1 MFCFSFPSGN
11 QVKHTIN
18 NDAPQ
23 QLIDAYNNNIKVS
36 DGRLLV
42 LFLYNSKEE
51 MRLLC
56 MHPEMLQ
63 ADTTHGTNNKNKEL
77 FTIASKDGNNKAF
90 NACRA
95 YIPNAQKWVFT
106 KLFDSCLP
114 IFFGKLICDRNQLLL
129 TDGCTNEYVSF
140 ISTLGKFCVFF
151 FAIIKIVFNIESCNI
166 ISNYE

>member
-1 MFCFSFPSGN
+1 MSLYLGN
-11 QVKHTIN
+11 QVKHTL
-18 NDAPQ
+18 NDNAPQ

-63 ADTTHGTNNKNKEL
+63 ADTTHGTNNENKEL

-106 KLFDSCLP
+106 KLFSSCLP
-114 IFFGKLICDRNQLLL
+114 IFWE
-129 TDGCTNEYVSF
+129 TN
-140 ISTLGKFCVFF
+140 L
-151 FAIIKIVFNIESCNI
+151 
-166 ISNYE
+166 